1 MSSGIAGLF
10 ELHLADG
17 ALVVIIIHCQVS
29 VGNHFWIIFR
39 LIRGL
44 GLGLLGHLGLGP
56 GPLAL
61 LGSRDLPLGLRR
73 PALDKLSA
81 DW

>member
-17 ALVVIIIHCQVS
+17 ALVVVIIHCQVS
-29 VGNHFWIIFR
+29 VGNHFGIILR

-44 GLGLLGHLGLGP
+44 GLGLLGHLGLGS

-73 PALDKLSA
+73 PALDKLAA
-81 DW
+81 DG